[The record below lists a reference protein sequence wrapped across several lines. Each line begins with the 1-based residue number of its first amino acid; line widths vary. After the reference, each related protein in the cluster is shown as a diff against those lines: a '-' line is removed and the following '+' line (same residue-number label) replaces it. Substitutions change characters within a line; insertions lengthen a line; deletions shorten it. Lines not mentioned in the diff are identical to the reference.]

1 MKKQTLRGPRGL
13 RGPKGKAGDNG
24 IDLIEYGI
32 MCQKINDIEGK
43 LNTFITN
50 EFHHLSTKVDWMFYL
65 VIISLVGV
73 VADLILRLAK

>member
-1 MKKQTLRGPRGL
+1 MGKRGPRGP
-13 RGPKGKAGDNG
+13 RGKKGNNG
-24 IDLIEYGI
+24 IDLIEYGT
-32 MCQKINDIEGK
+32 MCQKINDMEEK

-50 EFHHLSTKVDWMFYL
+50 EFHHLSVKVDWMFYL